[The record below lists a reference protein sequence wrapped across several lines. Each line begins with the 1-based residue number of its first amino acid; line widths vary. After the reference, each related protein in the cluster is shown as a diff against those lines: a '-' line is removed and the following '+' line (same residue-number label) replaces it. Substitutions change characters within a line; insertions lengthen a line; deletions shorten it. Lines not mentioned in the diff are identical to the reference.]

1 MTEEP
6 PQKIVAIREM
16 PMATTSAVPASAKV
30 HLQAKVTLSPL
41 SRCLY
46 FNFCHC
52 HRPPD
57 AQMGTAVGWQLCD
70 H

>member
-6 PQKIVAIREM
+6 PQKNMAIRGM
-16 PMATTSAVPASAKV
+16 PMATNSAVPTSAKV
-30 HLQAKVTLSPL
+30 HPQAKVTLSQL

-46 FNFCHC
+46 LNFCHC

-57 AQMGTAVGWQLCD
+57 TQMGTAVGVAAL
-70 H
+70 